1 LISPPEGAKQVI
13 PRKRIK
19 HQVSF
24 KQRLMKVAGEARAAA
39 AAMPPST
46 QRNRLIFKARQHE
59 LAAQID
65 RWVSS
70 PGKQLPDFDLI
81 IQMAPRPPE

>member
-1 LISPPEGAKQVI
+1 MEKQVI

-24 KQRLMKVAGEARAAA
+24 EQRLMKVAGEARAAA
-39 AAMPPST
+39 AAMPPSS
-46 QRNRLIFKARQHE
+46 QRDRLIVKARQHE
-59 LAAQID
+59 MAAQIE

-70 PGKQLPDFDLI
+70 PGRQLPDFDLI
-81 IQMAPRPPE
+81 IQMAPPRPE